1 MIMQAKRIDT
11 ANRRWIENESI
22 MAQEIICIGRWM
34 RMQREGTL
42 EQRRQLAT
50 LLSGLHRLLRS
61 HFVNENEFNNSI
73 CEKYP
78 PQCEDVMFVCRQA
91 CSDQLF
97 LIDWLERIIASLVAS
112 PVDRDT
118 LRWSDMVSEVEDFFR
133 AIDEHNDS
141 EAASISHLTTSS
153 SQSQPAS

>member
-22 MAQEIICIGRWM
+22 MAQEITCIDRWM
-34 RMQREGTL
+34 RMQRRGTL

-61 HFVNENEFNNSI
+61 HFVNENEFHNSI

-112 PVDRDT
+112 PVDRNP
-118 LRWSDMVSEVEDFFR
+118 LRWSDMVSEVEDLFS

-141 EAASISHLTTSS
+141 EAASISHLTTLNENC
-153 SQSQPAS
+153 